1 MHAKLSTIPAAMI
14 IFICRTF
21 RDDFR
26 NGNRNRGILF
36 LRRIDAPSPLSPSS
50 QQSFA
55 ASAA

>member
-1 MHAKLSTIPAAMI
+1 MI
-14 IFICRTF
+14 IFICGTF

-36 LRRIDAPSPLSPSS
+36 LRRIDAPSPLGTASE
-50 QQSFA
+50 QSFA

>member
-1 MHAKLSTIPAAMI
+1 MI